1 MPRYVWL
8 SYPLALDGPR
18 PPAIPPP
25 ELTDLY
31 TVAKDGAGVQILRVA
46 NHTGTHVDSP
56 CHVVDGAVRITD
68 FRPEEFVF
76 TRPAMVDLRL
86 ADATAAM
93 PSHLEPFVAR
103 LQNADLALF
112 RFGYGAIRRSDPQRF
127 STQCP
132 GFGVESA
139 RWLRQMCP
147 GLRALGLDVPSVAV
161 ITCLQSTMPA
171 HNELLAGA
179 GRRFL
184 IIEEMHLD
192 QDLNKLIEVRVNP
205 WLVQGMDSGPCSIV
219 GVLANEE

>member
-1 MPRYVWL
+1 MRRSVWL
-8 SYPLALDGPR
+8 SYPLTIDGPR

-31 TVAKDGAGVQILRVA
+31 TVAKDGANVQILRVA

-56 CHVVDGAVRITD
+56 RHVVEGALAITD

-76 TRPAMVDLRL
+76 TRPAVIDFRL
-86 ADATAAM
+86 PDATVVM
-93 PSHLEPFVAR
+93 PGHLAPHIEQIR
-103 LQNADLALF
+103 DADMALF
-112 RFGYGAIRRSDPQRF
+112 RFGYGGIRRTDPKRF

-132 GFGVESA
+132 GLAIESA
-139 RWLRQMCP
+139 RWLRQNCP

-161 ITCLQSTMPA
+161 IAHLESTMAA
-171 HNELLAGA
+171 HHELLAGD

-184 IIEEMHLD
+184 IIEEMNLD
-192 QDLNKLIEVRVNP
+192 QNLDNLIEVRVNP

-219 GVLANEE
+219 GVLAHED

>member
-1 MPRYVWL
+1 MHRYVWL

-56 CHVVDGAVRITD
+56 CHMVEGAVRITD
-68 FRPEEFVF
+68 FRADELIFARAAVI
-76 TRPAMVDLRL
+76 DLRL
-86 ADATAAM
+86 PDATVVM
-93 PSHLEPFVAR
+93 PSHLQPFAER
-103 LQNADLALF
+103 LRNADMALF
-112 RFGYGAIRRSDPQRF
+112 RFGYGTVRRTDPKRF
-127 STQCP
+127 STQSP

-147 GLRALGLDVPSVAV
+147 ELRGMGLDVPSVAV
-161 ITCLQSTMPA
+161 IACLEATMPA
-171 HNELLAGA
+171 HNELLAGD

-184 IIEEMHLD
+184 IIEEMNLD
-192 QDLNKLIEVRVNP
+192 HDLSGLVEVRVNP
-205 WLVQGMDSGPCSIV
+205 WLVQRMDSGPCSIV
-219 GVLANEE
+219 GVLAGKE